1 MIPRMGMKKLI
12 NDPRNVV
19 QELIEGFVLA
29 NERSVRKHPRVNV
42 VARRDAPVK
51 GKVGIVIG
59 GGAGHEPLFLEYI
72 GRGLADAEAH
82 GQIFAAPAPGVIR
95 EAIQAADGGAGVVL
109 LYNNYAGDVL
119 NFDQAQET
127 AHAAGLRVQTV
138 LINDEIASAPKG
150 REQERRGTTSDHL
163 IIKIAG
169 AAAERRLSLEEVIR
183 ITRKAIAGARSL
195 GVALSSCT
203 LPATGREIFELPDD
217 KMELGM
223 GLHGEPGVERI
234 ELLSADQTAE
244 RIVPLIVED
253 LPYVRGDRI
262 VLVINGYGATTR
274 MELFIVNRR
283 VRALLAGLGIEVY
296 ATEVGE
302 FCTSQEMKGLSV
314 TFVRLDEELRELY
327 DQPCDSPFY
336 RKL

>member
-1 MIPRMGMKKLI
+1 MAMKKLI
-12 NDPRNVV
+12 NDPRDVV
-19 QELIEGFVLA
+19 QELVEGFILA
-29 NERSVRKHPRVNV
+29 NELKLRKHPRVNAV
-42 VARRDAPVK
+42 IRRDAPVR

-72 GRGLADAEAH
+72 GRGMADAEAH
-82 GQIFAAPAPGVIR
+82 GQIFAAPAPGVIG
-95 EAIQAADGGAGVVL
+95 EAIKAADGGAGVIL

-119 NFDQAQET
+119 NFDQAQES
-127 AHAAGLRVQTV
+127 ARAAGLRVETV
-138 LINDEIASAPKG
+138 LVNDEIASAPKG
-150 REQERRGTTSDHL
+150 REQERRGTTSDHV

-169 AAAERRLSLEEVIR
+169 AAAERRLPLEEVIR
-183 ITRKAIAGARSL
+183 ITRRAIAGARSL

-234 ELLSADQTAE
+234 GLLSADATAE
-244 RIVPLIVED
+244 RIVALIVED
-253 LPYVRGDRI
+253 LPYIRGDRI
-262 VLVINGYGATTR
+262 ILVINGYGATTR

-283 VRALLAGLGIEVY
+283 VRQLLAELGIEVY

-314 TFVRLDEELRELY
+314 TFIRLDEELRELY
-327 DQPCDSPFY
+327 DLPCDSPFY
-336 RKL
+336 KRP

>member
-1 MIPRMGMKKLI
+1 MPMKKLI

-19 QELIEGFVLA
+19 QELVEGFVLA
-29 NERSVRKHPRVNV
+29 NERRVYKHPRVNV
-42 VARRDAPVK
+42 VIRKDAPVL

-72 GRGLADAEAH
+72 GKGMADAEAH
-82 GQIFAAPAPGVIR
+82 GQIFAAPAPGIVA
-95 EAIQAADGGAGVVL
+95 EAIKAVDGGAGVIL

-119 NFDQAQET
+119 NFDLAQET
-127 AHAAGLRVQTV
+127 ALAEGRRVQTV

-150 REQERRGTTSDHL
+150 REQDRRGTTSDHV

-169 AAAERRLSLEEVIR
+169 AAAERRLPMQEVIR

-217 KMELGM
+217 QMELGM

-234 ELLSADQTAE
+234 GLLSADQTAE
-244 RIVPLIVED
+244 RIVPLIAAD
-253 LPYVRGDRI
+253 LPYRRGDRI
-262 VLVINGYGATTR
+262 LLVVNGYGATTR
-274 MELFIVNRR
+274 MELFIMNRR
-283 VRALLAGLGIEVY
+283 VRSLLAGLGIEVY

-314 TFVRLDEELRELY
+314 TFLRLDEELRELY

-336 RKL
+336 RKV